1 MKKVLPYLSNEIK
14 SAKSKG
20 VWGHYDIPIFSVS
33 TMHEFN
39 QLVGYVKY
47 LNASN
52 GTVLYRGQP
61 KDWGALK
68 PSGNRGNGCVSS
80 ELISALAKDK
90 DFRRYLGL
98 DSYEISGWNK
108 YQEIM
113 ISAVLQHYGAKTSC
127 MDFVDNHWCALWF
140 GIYSF
145 DSCTQSYIRREDKE
159 SSLYIYLYL
168 ADTNCASVH
177 GIYLGEDTY
186 TVDLRKALPSY
197 FLRPASQH
205 GWVVCG
211 NDVEHSKDYAGNVL
225 CVIEVKVGDADGWL
239 GTGELL
245 TTENFFPDYNI
256 DDGYRVLLK
265 SKNDLVY
272 ISVIVS

>member
-98 DSYEISGWNK
+98 DSYEISGWKK
-108 YQEIM
+108 YQEI
-113 ISAVLQHYGAKTSC
+113 
-127 MDFVDNHWCALWF
+127 
-140 GIYSF
+140 
-145 DSCTQSYIRREDKE
+145 E
-159 SSLYIYLYL
+159 
-168 ADTNCASVH
+168 
-177 GIYLGEDTY
+177 
-186 TVDLRKALPSY
+186 
-197 FLRPASQH
+197 
-205 GWVVCG
+205 
-211 NDVEHSKDYAGNVL
+211 
-225 CVIEVKVGDADGWL
+225 
-239 GTGELL
+239 
-245 TTENFFPDYNI
+245 
-256 DDGYRVLLK
+256 
-265 SKNDLVY
+265 
-272 ISVIVS
+272 